1 VGGTFRFRHEGRRDK
16 GLLSPEAPGATA
28 ACPEGRQY
36 RSESSKLQTMELQF
50 GILVRLMF
58 FRIVSDSF
66 ARKPRRKALTAI
78 ALALS
83 MAVATATLEVAL
95 DVGDRLAHEFRSLG
109 ANLLVTPAADT
120 LPLEIG
126 GIDYRPVDAGA
137 YLPEG
142 DLGKLKTIFWRNNV
156 MGFAPF
162 LDVPVEISPA
172 SARGTQATAPDAR
185 GAVRESA
192 RTNGRET
199 LIGTWYRHT
208 VEVPD
213 GSKFVTGVSS
223 TDPWWHVDGRW
234 FSDGSEEALIGADL
248 AHRKG
253 LVVGDTVSVRSGE
266 RAYTLAITGIVSTGG
281 REDNAILAPLPIAQG
296 LAARPNRYRRL
307 LVSALTKPADAF
319 SERDPS
325 KMTPVE
331 YDRWYCSPYISSIS
345 HQMQQELPGVEVR
358 AIRQVAEGEGRIL
371 TRVGSLMWLV
381 TFAAL
386 FAAALAVGAT
396 SATTVLER
404 RSEIGLMKA
413 LGASRR
419 AVGAFF
425 IAEQLLLALVGG
437 IAGYAIGLELARVLG
452 IGIFGV
458 APTVQWILFPI
469 VLVLAGVVALLG
481 SLLPLERASRVDP
494 APVLRGE

>member
-1 VGGTFRFRHEGRRDK
+1 
-16 GLLSPEAPGATA
+16 
-28 ACPEGRQY
+28 
-36 RSESSKLQTMELQF
+36 
-50 GILVRLMF
+50 MF
-58 FRIVSDSF
+58 LRIVSDSF
-66 ARKPRRKALTAI
+66 TRKPRRKALTAA
-78 ALALS
+78 ALALG

-126 GIDYRPVDAGA
+126 GVDYRPVDAGA
-137 YLPEG
+137 YLPEA

-156 MGFAPF
+156 IGFAPF
-162 LDVPVEISPA
+162 LDVPVEI
-172 SARGTQATAPDAR
+172 ATASTHGNQSSGAGAR
-185 GAVRESA
+185 ETV
-192 RTNGRET
+192 RET
-199 LIGTWYRHT
+199 LIGTWYSHT
-208 VEVPD
+208 VDVPD

-234 FSDGSEEALIGADL
+234 FSDGAAETLAGAGLARRIGLHA
-248 AHRKG
+248 
-253 LVVGDTVSVRSGE
+253 GDTITVRSGE
-266 RAYTLAITGIVSTGG
+266 RARALTVTGILSTGG
-281 REDNAILAPLPIAQG
+281 REDNSILAPLQVAQD
-296 LAARPNRYRRL
+296 LAGRPSSYRRL

-319 SERDPS
+319 SARDPS
-325 KMTPVE
+325 KMTPAE

-345 HQMQQELPGVEVR
+345 HQMQQELPGIEVR

-425 IAEQLLLALVGG
+425 LAEQLLLALVGG
-437 IAGYAIGLELARVLG
+437 IAGYTIGLGLARVLG
-452 IGIFGV
+452 IGIFGI
-458 APTVQWILFPI
+458 APTVRLILFPI
-469 VLVLAGVVALLG
+469 VLVLAAVVALLG
-481 SLLPLERASRVDP
+481 NLVPLEHASRVDP

>member
-1 VGGTFRFRHEGRRDK
+1 
-16 GLLSPEAPGATA
+16 
-28 ACPEGRQY
+28 
-36 RSESSKLQTMELQF
+36 
-50 GILVRLMF
+50 MF
-58 FRIVSDSF
+58 LRIVSDSF
-66 ARKPRRKALTAI
+66 ARKPRRKALTAA
-78 ALALS
+78 ALALG

-126 GIDYRPVDAGA
+126 GVDYRPVDAGA

-142 DLGKLKTIFWRNNV
+142 ELGKLKTIFWRNNIV
-156 MGFAPF
+156 GFAPF
-162 LDVPVEISPA
+162 LDVPVEIAPA
-172 SARGTQATAPDAR
+172 SLPHAQTADAGT
-185 GAVRESA
+185 
-192 RTNGRET
+192 RET
-199 LIGTWYRHT
+199 LIGTWYSHS
-208 VEVPD
+208 VSVPD

-234 FSDGSEEALIGADL
+234 FADGSDQCLLGAEL
-248 AHRKG
+248 ASRLG
-253 LVVGDTVSVRSGE
+253 LRVGNTITVRAGE
-266 RAYTLAITGIVSTGG
+266 RVRTLTITGIVSTGG
-281 REDNAILAPLPIAQG
+281 REDNAILAPLQIAQD
-296 LAARPNRYRRL
+296 LAGRSGQYRRL

-325 KMTPVE
+325 QMTPVE
-331 YDRWYCSPYISSIS
+331 YDRWYCSPYIASIS
-345 HQMQQELPGVEVR
+345 HQMQQELPGIEVR

-413 LGASRR
+413 LGASHR

-425 IAEQLLLALVGG
+425 LAEQLLLALIGG
-437 IAGYAIGLELARVLG
+437 IAGYAIGLGLARFLG
-452 IGIFGV
+452 IGIFGI
-458 APTVQWILFPI
+458 APAIRLILFPI
-469 VLVLAGVVALLG
+469 VLVLAAVVALLG
-481 SLLPLERASRVDP
+481 SLVPLGRASRVDP
-494 APVLRGE
+494 APILRGE

>member
-1 VGGTFRFRHEGRRDK
+1 
-16 GLLSPEAPGATA
+16 
-28 ACPEGRQY
+28 
-36 RSESSKLQTMELQF
+36 
-50 GILVRLMF
+50 MF

-66 ARKPRRKALTAI
+66 TRKPRRKALTAA
-78 ALALS
+78 ALALG

-95 DVGDRLAHEFRSLG
+95 DVGDRLAREFRSLG
-109 ANLLVTPAADT
+109 ANLLVTPPTDT

-126 GIDYRPVDAGA
+126 GVDYRPVDAGA

-142 DLGKLKTIFWRNNV
+142 DLGKLKTIFWRNNIV
-156 MGFAPF
+156 GFAPF
-162 LDVPVEISPA
+162 LDVPVEIAPA
-172 SARGTQATAPDAR
+172 SARGNQTA
-185 GAVRESA
+185 GAVSRETVRETA
-192 RTNGRET
+192 RET
-199 LIGTWYRHT
+199 LIGTWYSHT
-208 VEVPD
+208 VDVPD

-234 FSDGSEEALIGADL
+234 FSDGAEETLIGAEL
-248 AHRKG
+248 ARRKG
-253 LVVGDTVSVRSGE
+253 LHVGDTVTVRSGE
-266 RAYTLAITGIVSTGG
+266 RAHTLAVTGIVSTGG
-281 REDNAILAPLPIAQG
+281 GEDNAILAPLEVAQD
-296 LAARPNRYRRL
+296 LAGRPNRYRRL

-345 HQMQQELPGVEVR
+345 HQMQQELPGIEVR

-419 AVGAFF
+419 AVSAFF

-437 IAGYAIGLELARVLG
+437 IAGYAIGLELARILG
-452 IGIFGV
+452 IGIFGI
-458 APTVQWILFPI
+458 APTVRWILFPI
-469 VLVLAGVVALLG
+469 VLALAGVVALLG

>member
-1 VGGTFRFRHEGRRDK
+1 
-16 GLLSPEAPGATA
+16 
-28 ACPEGRQY
+28 
-36 RSESSKLQTMELQF
+36 
-50 GILVRLMF
+50 MF

-66 ARKPRRKALTAI
+66 ARKPRRKALTAA
-78 ALALS
+78 ALALG

-95 DVGDRLAHEFRSLG
+95 DVGDRLAREFRSLG
-109 ANLLVTPAADT
+109 ANLLVTPATDT

-126 GIDYRPVDAGA
+126 GVDYRPVDAGA
-137 YLPEG
+137 FLPEG

-162 LDVPVEISPA
+162 LDVPVEIA
-172 SARGTQATAPDAR
+172 KVSAHGNQTSGGDSRAP
-185 GAVRESA
+185 VRETA
-192 RTNGRET
+192 RET
-199 LIGTWYRHT
+199 LIGTWYSHS
-208 VEVPD
+208 VDVPD

-223 TDPWWHVDGRW
+223 TDPWWHVDGQW
-234 FSDGSEEALIGADL
+234 FSDGAEESVVGTDL
-248 AHRKG
+248 ARRLG
-253 LVVGDTVSVRSGE
+253 LRVGNTVTVRSGE
-266 RAYTLAITGIVSTGG
+266 RAHTLSVTGIVSTGG
-281 REDNAILAPLPIAQG
+281 REDNAILAPLQVAQD
-296 LAARPNRYRRL
+296 LAGRPGRYRRL

-319 SERDPS
+319 SQRDPS
-325 KMTPVE
+325 KMTPAE

-345 HQMQQELPGVEVR
+345 HQMQQELPGIEVR

-396 SATTVLER
+396 SATNVLER

-419 AVGAFF
+419 SVGAFF
-425 IAEQLLLALVGG
+425 LAEQLLLALVGG

-458 APTVQWILFPI
+458 APNIRLILFPI
-469 VLVLAGVVALLG
+469 VLVLAAVVALLG
-481 SLLPLERASRVDP
+481 SLVPLERASRVDP

>member
-1 VGGTFRFRHEGRRDK
+1 
-16 GLLSPEAPGATA
+16 
-28 ACPEGRQY
+28 
-36 RSESSKLQTMELQF
+36 
-50 GILVRLMF
+50 MF

-66 ARKPRRKALTAI
+66 ARKPHRKALTAA
-78 ALALS
+78 ALALG

-126 GIDYRPVDAGA
+126 GVDYRPVDAGA

-156 MGFAPF
+156 VGFAPF
-162 LDVPVEISPA
+162 LDVPVEIATA
-172 SARGTQATAPDAR
+172 SAPEKQAP
-185 GAVRESA
+185 GASSRESV
-192 RTNGRET
+192 RVT
-199 LIGTWYRHT
+199 LIGTWYSHT
-208 VEVPD
+208 VDVPD

-234 FSDGSEEALIGADL
+234 FSDGAEESLIGSGL
-248 AHRKG
+248 ARRIG
-253 LVVGDTVSVRSGE
+253 LRVGDTITARSGE
-266 RAYTLAITGIVSTGG
+266 RAHTLTVTGIVSTGG
-281 REDNAILAPLPIAQG
+281 REDNAILAPLQVAQD
-296 LAARPNRYRRL
+296 LAGRPDRYRRL

-319 SERDPS
+319 SERDIS
-325 KMTPVE
+325 KMTPAE

-345 HQMQQELPGVEVR
+345 HQMQQELPGIEVR
-358 AIRQVAEGEGRIL
+358 AIRQIAEGEGRIL

-425 IAEQLLLALVGG
+425 LAEQLFLALVGG

-452 IGIFGV
+452 NGIFGV
-458 APTVQWILFPI
+458 APTVRLILFPI
-469 VLVLAGVVALLG
+469 VLVLAAVVALLG
-481 SLLPLERASRVDP
+481 SLVPLERASRVDP

>member
-1 VGGTFRFRHEGRRDK
+1 
-16 GLLSPEAPGATA
+16 
-28 ACPEGRQY
+28 
-36 RSESSKLQTMELQF
+36 
-50 GILVRLMF
+50 MF

-66 ARKPRRKALTAI
+66 ARKPRRKALTAA
-78 ALALS
+78 ALALG

-95 DVGDRLAHEFRSLG
+95 DVGDRLAREFRSLG
-109 ANLLVTPAADT
+109 ANLLVTPATDT

-137 YLPEG
+137 YLPEA

-162 LDVPVEISPA
+162 LDVPVEIAPA
-172 SARGTQATAPDAR
+172 FPRGNQTADA
-185 GAVRESA
+185 GAQETVREAA
-192 RTNGRET
+192 RETVRET
-199 LIGTWYRHT
+199 LIGTWYSHT
-208 VEVPD
+208 VDVPD
-213 GSKFVTGVSS
+213 GSKFVTGVSA

-253 LVVGDTVSVRSGE
+253 LKAGDTVAVRSGE
-266 RAYTLAITGIVSTGG
+266 RAHTLTITGIVSTGG
-281 REDNAILAPLPIAQG
+281 REDNSILAPLEIAQD
-296 LAARPNRYRRL
+296 LAGRPHRYRRL
-307 LVSALTKPADAF
+307 LVSALTKPADTF

-325 KMTPVE
+325 TMTPAE
-331 YDRWYCSPYISSIS
+331 YDRWYCSPYIASIS
-345 HQMQQELPGVEVR
+345 HQMQQELPGIEVR

-381 TFAAL
+381 TIAAL

-419 AVGAFF
+419 AVSGFF

-437 IAGYAIGLELARVLG
+437 IAGYAIGLALARVLG
-452 IGIFGV
+452 LGIFGM
-458 APTVQWILFPI
+458 APTVRWILLPI
-469 VLVLAGVVALLG
+469 VLVLAAAVALLG

-494 APVLRGE
+494 AQVLRGE

>member
-1 VGGTFRFRHEGRRDK
+1 
-16 GLLSPEAPGATA
+16 
-28 ACPEGRQY
+28 
-36 RSESSKLQTMELQF
+36 
-50 GILVRLMF
+50 MF

-66 ARKPRRKALTAI
+66 ARKPRRKALTAA
-78 ALALS
+78 ALALG

-109 ANLLVTPAADT
+109 ANLLVTPATDT

-126 GIDYRPVDAGA
+126 GVDYRPVDAGA

-142 DLGKLKTIFWRNNV
+142 DLGKLKTIFWRNNIV
-156 MGFAPF
+156 GFAPF
-162 LDVPVEISPA
+162 LDVPVEIALA
-172 SARGTQATAPDAR
+172 SARENQFAGAGAHDA
-185 GAVRESA
+185 
-192 RTNGRET
+192 GREI
-199 LIGTWYRHT
+199 LIGTWYSHT
-208 VEVPD
+208 VDVPD
-213 GSKFVTGVSS
+213 GSKFVTGVSA

-234 FSDGSEEALIGADL
+234 FSDGAEESLVGSEL
-248 AHRKG
+248 ARRKN
-253 LVVGDTVSVRSGE
+253 LRVGDTISVRSGA
-266 RAYTLAITGIVSTGG
+266 RAHALTITGIVSTGG
-281 REDNAILAPLPIAQG
+281 REDNAILAPLVVAQD
-296 LAARPNRYRRL
+296 LAGRPNHYRRL

-325 KMTPVE
+325 TMTPAE
-331 YDRWYCSPYISSIS
+331 YDRWYCSPYIASIS
-345 HQMQQELPGVEVR
+345 HQMQQELPGIEVR

-419 AVGAFF
+419 AVSAFF
-425 IAEQLLLALVGG
+425 VAEQLLLALVGG
-437 IAGYAIGLELARVLG
+437 IAGYAIGLALARFLG
-452 IGIFGV
+452 IGIFGI
-458 APTVQWILFPI
+458 APAVRWILFPI

-481 SLLPLERASRVDP
+481 SLMPLERASRVDP

>member
-1 VGGTFRFRHEGRRDK
+1 MSRR
-16 GLLSPEAPGATA
+16 SPKRGAGSLTRD
-28 ACPEGRQY
+28 CP
-36 RSESSKLQTMELQF
+36 
-50 GILVRLMF
+50 VMF

-66 ARKPRRKALTAI
+66 ARKPHRKALTAA
-78 ALALS
+78 ALALC

-126 GIDYRPVDAGA
+126 GVDYRPVDAGA
-137 YLPEG
+137 YLTEG

-162 LDVPVEISPA
+162 LDVPVEIATVSP
-172 SARGTQATAPDAR
+172 RGNQTLGAGSRATA
-185 GAVRESA
+185 RE
-192 RTNGRET
+192 TVRET
-199 LIGTWYRHT
+199 LIGTWYSHS
-208 VEVPD
+208 VDVPD

-223 TDPWWHVDGRW
+223 TDPWWRVDGRW
-234 FSDGSEEALIGADL
+234 FSDGAEESLIGADL
-248 AHRKG
+248 ARRMS
-253 LVVGDTVSVRSGE
+253 LRVGDTVTVRAGE
-266 RAYTLAITGIVSTGG
+266 RAHTLSVTGIVSTGG
-281 REDNAILAPLPIAQG
+281 REDNAILAPLQVAQD
-296 LAARPNRYRRL
+296 LAGRPGHYRRL

-319 SERDPS
+319 SQRDPS
-325 KMTPVE
+325 KMTPAE

-345 HQMQQELPGVEVR
+345 HQMQQELAGIEVR

-381 TFAAL
+381 SFAPL
-386 FAAALAVGAT
+386 FAAALGVGAT
-396 SATTVLER
+396 SGTTVLER

-419 AVGAFF
+419 TVGAFF
-425 IAEQLLLALVGG
+425 LAEQLLLALVGG

-452 IGIFGV
+452 IGIFGI
-458 APTVQWILFPI
+458 APTIRLILFPI
-469 VLVLAGVVALLG
+469 VLVLAAVVALLG
-481 SLLPLERASRVDP
+481 SLVPLERASRVDP